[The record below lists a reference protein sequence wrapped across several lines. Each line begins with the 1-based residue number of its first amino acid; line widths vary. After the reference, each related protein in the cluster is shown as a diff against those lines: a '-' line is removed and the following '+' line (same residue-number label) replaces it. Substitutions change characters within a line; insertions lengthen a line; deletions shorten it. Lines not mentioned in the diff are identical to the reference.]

1 MARTAMKQRPKAKKA
16 KRGAMPREVRAA
28 YSEIQKGVAHL
39 DESIVDLRAG
49 LRRAERKIEA
59 DARRQIR
66 ALRTEARTQL
76 QALQSKQREA
86 ARTLKKVSAAAGE
99 SWREVKRSADA
110 ILADARATAASVGQ
124 RFRRA
129 LRD

>member
-1 MARTAMKQRPKAKKA
+1 MARKAVKQRPKGKKP
-16 KRGAMPREVRAA
+16 KRVAMPREVRAA
-28 YSEIQKGVAHL
+28 YGEIQKGVAHL

-49 LRRAERKIEA
+49 LRRAEQKIEA

-76 QALQSKQREA
+76 KALQAKQREA
-86 ARTLKKVSAAAGE
+86 ARTLKKVSVAAGE

-110 ILADARATAASVGQ
+110 ILADARATVRSVGQ
-124 RFRRA
+124 RFRSA
-129 LRD
+129 LRS